1 MYSAVCS
8 GKPGWWSGRLSGAPS
23 RGALRVFPSL
33 TSGTPELESDVA
45 KALVAAAIESE
56 LVVGTVDSGLA
67 MALAAADV
75 ESDVLVG
82 VLAVGCEVVSS
93 RLCSIDSTVA
103 AADVAAAA
111 EVAAC
116 AAVTAC
122 CEGCLCM
129 GAAEAPAPMEVA
141 NAPFTAVLSFT

>member
-1 MYSAVCS
+1 MGALRMFPSL
-8 GKPGWWSGRLSGAPS
+8 LSGAS
-23 RGALRVFPSL
+23 
-33 TSGTPELESDVA
+33 ELESDTA

-56 LVVGTVDSGLA
+56 LVVGTVDCEFV

-75 ESDVLVG
+75 ESDVVVG
-82 VLAVGCEVVSS
+82 VLAVGCEVESNC
-93 RLCSIDSTVA
+93 RCSIGSAVA

-116 AAVTAC
+116 AAVTAP

-129 GAAEAPAPMEVA
+129 GGAEAPAPMEGA
-141 NAPFTAVLSFT
+141 KAPVTEALP